1 MNDNMLHV
9 YARESVCLVCTSKYI
24 SERERERERASMY
37 CMLTLVLF
45 SSKCFLL
52 GSGEGAGVL
61 TECGLEYG
69 VRVSGGK
76 SISDRN

>member
-1 MNDNMLHV
+1 MYVLCVRANTYL
-9 YARESVCLVCTSKYI
+9 
-24 SERERERERASMY
+24 RERERERASMY